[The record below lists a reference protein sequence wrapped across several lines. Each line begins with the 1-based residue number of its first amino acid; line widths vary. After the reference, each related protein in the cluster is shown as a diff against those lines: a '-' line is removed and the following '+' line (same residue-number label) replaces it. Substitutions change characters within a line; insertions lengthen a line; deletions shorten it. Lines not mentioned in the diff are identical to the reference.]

1 MKLVCISRVKNE
13 IDIIEAFVRHHV
25 AYFDKLIIVDDAS
38 SDGTCE
44 VLRAMREEGLPLV
57 VLRQRTV
64 GYEQSRHMTRL
75 MHMAVDQFGADW
87 VVPLDA
93 DEFIEPKEGTTLAE
107 WLGTREPSP
116 VAVRWN
122 NFVWRPEFDASS
134 EPNPVV
140 RLRLRLPPRDDL
152 NKVIIPAQLI
162 DERIS
167 LSQGNHHLERNGESL
182 PAQQVDDVQLCHFP
196 IRSVPQFASKVVI
209 GYLQY
214 SAMPHWDR
222 NVGFQ
227 FEEPFRQLA
236 GGVGQLASR
245 MESYSRSYSLNDDQV
260 SSGEPV
266 EAALRYAGASLSLT
280 PPRHDRLLGNIL
292 DCAEAIAL
300 GLADSARQNEDALK
314 KNETLI
320 HEVAGLQGKLKTLAA
335 KRKAAAARS
344 GRTRNPTKV
353 KLDQVGRSTSWR
365 LMAPVRW
372 IGRYTKTFGI
382 LD

>member
-38 SDGTCE
+38 SDGTYE
-44 VLRAMREEGLPLV
+44 VLRALREEGLPLV

-75 MHMAVDQFGADW
+75 MHMAVNQFGADW

-107 WLGTREPSP
+107 WLGTRQPTP

-122 NFVWRPEFDASS
+122 NFVWRREFDASS

-162 DERIS
+162 EDGIS
-167 LSQGNHHLERNGESL
+167 LSQGNHHLERNGEPL
-182 PAQQVDDVQLCHFP
+182 PAQQVDDIQLCHFP
-196 IRSVPQFASKVVI
+196 IRSVSQFASKVAI

-222 NVGFQ
+222 KAGFQ
-227 FEEPFRQLA
+227 FEEPFRQLT
-236 GGVGQLASR
+236 GGVEQLASR
-245 MESYSRSYSLNDDQV
+245 MESYSRSYSLSADQV
-260 SSGEPV
+260 SNGEPV

-280 PPRHDRLLGNIL
+280 PLRPDRLLGNIL

-300 GLADSARQNEDALK
+300 GLADSARRNEDALK
-314 KNETLI
+314 KSE
-320 HEVAGLQGKLKTLAA
+320 KLGQQIVRLRAKIKTLTAE
-335 KRKAAAARS
+335 RKAEATRA
-344 GRTRNPTKV
+344 GRASDLTNA
-353 KLDQVGRSTSWR
+353 KLDQLRRSTSWR
-365 LMAPVRW
+365 LLAPVRW
-372 IGRYTKTFGI
+372 IGRYTKTFGA

>member
-13 IDIIEAFVRHHV
+13 ADIIEAFVRHHV
-25 AYFDKLIIVDDAS
+25 AYFDKIIIVDDAS
-38 SDGTCE
+38 SDGTYE
-44 VLRAMREEGLPLV
+44 MLRALREEGLPLV

-107 WLGTREPSP
+107 WLGTREPTP
-116 VAVRWN
+116 VTVRWS
-122 NFVWRPEFDASS
+122 NFVWRPEVDASS

-140 RLRLRLPPRDDL
+140 RLRLRLPPRDDH
-152 NKVIIPAQLI
+152 NKLIVPAQLI
-162 DERIS
+162 EDGIS
-167 LSQGNHHLERNGESL
+167 LSQGNHHLERNGKSL
-182 PAQQVDDVQLCHFP
+182 PAQQVNDVQLCHFP
-196 IRSVPQFASKVVI
+196 IRSVSQFAGKVVI

-222 NVGFQ
+222 KAGFQ

-236 GGVGQLASR
+236 GGVEQLASR
-245 MESYSRSYSLNDDQV
+245 MESYSRSYSLSDDQV

-280 PPRHDRLLGNIL
+280 PLRPDRLWANIL

-300 GLADSARQNEDALK
+300 GLADSARRNEDALK
-314 KNETLI
+314 KNEELGQQI
-320 HEVAGLQGKLKTLAA
+320 ARLRAKIKTLNAE
-335 KRKAAAARS
+335 RKAEAARA
-344 GRTRNPTKV
+344 GRSPDLTNV
-353 KLDQVGRSTSWR
+353 KLDQLRRSKIWR

-372 IGRYTKTFGI
+372 IGRYTKTFGAS
-382 LD
+382 D